1 MADGGDGTRMGE
13 TLAGLP
19 IKRGRGQREAHRWGQ
34 GGMIDSTKSEGG
46 SQKRAG
52 WSSHVADGKAE
63 DTGSDDREWTGKV
76 WARTSQ
82 FLRHGKEQ

>member
-1 MADGGDGTRMGE
+1 MGE
-13 TLAGLP
+13 TLAGLWTD
-19 IKRGRGQREAHRWGQ
+19 GRANQEGAWTKGGSQVGA

-82 FLRHGKEQ
+82 FLPHGKEQ